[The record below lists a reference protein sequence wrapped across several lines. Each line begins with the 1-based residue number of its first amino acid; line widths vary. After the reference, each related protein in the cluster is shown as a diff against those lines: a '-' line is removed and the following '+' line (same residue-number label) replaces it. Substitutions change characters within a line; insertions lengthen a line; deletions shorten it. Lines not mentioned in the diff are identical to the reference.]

1 MDKVLFIIFEGVS
14 DRVTLYLPTKN
25 FIEKKKINV
34 QPYVTRGD
42 IALAPGATFESC
54 LKTLEGIVK
63 DFKRNYY
70 LSPNDFFGIFH
81 IVDTDGSFL
90 ENDAY
95 VLTESE
101 TKYDEKNGIIFS
113 KYVQSIRERNEKKK
127 DLERKR
133 YFENIRRFA
142 NKYSEEETKRILID
156 RMAEN
161 LVVLRAKLGLTQADL
176 AEIAGL
182 SRQTVLALEKKQRAM
197 TWNTFL
203 SLLFIFYLNKETCA
217 LLSVLDILTDELKEY
232 ITEYKNSK

>member
-1 MDKVLFIIFEGVS
+1 MNEAIIEIKNVVKGEMVVPAKVAGTVDPEAREDI
-14 DRVTLYLPTKN
+14 DRMK
-25 FIEKKKINV
+25 EE
-34 QPYVTRGD
+34 
-42 IALAPGATFESC
+42 LAQKA
-54 LKTLEGIVK
+54 
-63 DFKRNYY
+63 D
-70 LSPNDFFGIFH
+70 
-81 IVDTDGSFL
+81 
-90 ENDAY
+90 
-95 VLTESE
+95 
-101 TKYDEKNGIIFS
+101 
-113 KYVQSIRERNEKKK
+113 
-127 DLERKR
+127 
-133 YFENIRRFA
+133 
-142 NKYSEEETKRILID
+142 KYSEEETKRILID

>member
-1 MDKVLFIIFEGVS
+1 MK
-14 DRVTLYLPTKN
+14 
-25 FIEKKKINV
+25 
-34 QPYVTRGD
+34 
-42 IALAPGATFESC
+42 
-54 LKTLEGIVK
+54 
-63 DFKRNYY
+63 
-70 LSPNDFFGIFH
+70 
-81 IVDTDGSFL
+81 
-90 ENDAY
+90 
-95 VLTESE
+95 
-101 TKYDEKNGIIFS
+101 
-113 KYVQSIRERNEKKK
+113 
-127 DLERKR
+127 
-133 YFENIRRFA
+133 
-142 NKYSEEETKRILID
+142 EETKRILID